1 VKRID
6 TTSTRW
12 SMWFAFLVGP
22 IAWAV
27 HETLSY
33 AFVKLACGSG
43 LLILEYVVTLLCV
56 AVVAIGG
63 YLSRGAIL
71 SRTPVTSAE
80 FIYLSALV
88 LNILFGFAIILEAL
102 PNLVVNPCL

>member
-1 VKRID
+1 VNRFD

-22 IAWAV
+22 IAWAA

-43 LLILEYVVTLLCV
+43 LMILEYLVTLLCV
-56 AVVAIGG
+56 ALVAVGG
-63 YLSRGAIL
+63 YLSRGATL
-71 SRTPVTSAE
+71 SRTPLTSAE

-88 LNILFGFAIILEAL
+88 LNILFVFAILMEAL
-102 PNLVVNPCL
+102 PNLVVSPCL